1 MKIQQWSVDRQSS
14 PGVLAA
20 HKAAQAWLPGTM
32 TEDAISATTRFD
44 QRPRTEN
51 FLWTNFP
58 DGLCFALEAERH
70 ER

>member
-20 HKAAQAWLPGTM
+20 HKAAQAWLPGSM
-32 TEDAISATTRFD
+32 AGDAIPATARCD

-51 FLWTNFP
+51 FLRTNFP
-58 DGLCFALEAERH
+58 DGLYFSFFALGWS
-70 ER
+70 